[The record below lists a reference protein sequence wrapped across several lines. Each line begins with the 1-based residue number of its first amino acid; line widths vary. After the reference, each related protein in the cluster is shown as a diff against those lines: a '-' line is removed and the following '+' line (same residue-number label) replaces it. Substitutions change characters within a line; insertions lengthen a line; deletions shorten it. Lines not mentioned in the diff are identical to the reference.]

1 MTDWIE
7 ANQQRLAIALAA
19 VAEALNAK
27 LPPEARVESA
37 PRAEVA
43 ATTEQRFALDAIC
56 TMFGLSPFARDV
68 LLLCAGIELDS
79 RFGTLCAALHGDP
92 TRMWPTFSLAL
103 ATLPGAHWS
112 ALTPAAPLRRWR
124 LVELGSGGLTTA
136 PLRIDERVLHYLC
149 GINELDARLDGAVE
163 RVTADDSAGAS
174 PSIAAM
180 TERVVRAWTARG
192 ETPPPIQLTSRA
204 AESRRAAAIESC
216 ARLGFGLLALNAAS
230 LPAAPAEADTF
241 IRLLEREAWLS
252 GSAVLLDCEGIE
264 NHDAARWNSIRQVT
278 DGLAAPLFV
287 GTVERRTISTR
298 VTLFV
303 DKRMDTGPEQRRV
316 WSEILGD
323 AATALDGELDALA
336 AHFALSPRLIRAAVA
351 DAKATPNAELADAL
365 WVAAREQSRPAMS
378 ELAQRIE
385 ARSGWPELVIAET
398 QARTL
403 REIAVHVRHRATV
416 YERWGFGEKQWT
428 GLGVTALFAGP
439 SGTGKTLAAEVLAN
453 DLKIDLY
460 RIDLSQVVS
469 KYIGETEKNLRR
481 LFDAAEDGGAIL
493 LFDEADALFG
503 KRSEVK
509 DSHDRYANIEVSY
522 LLQRME
528 AYRGLAILTTN
539 HREALDP
546 AFLRRIRFI
555 VQFPFPGPEERAE
568 IWRRVFPPALPAE
581 GIDVEQLARLS
592 VTGGN
597 IRNIALGAAFRAAA
611 EKSSLRM
618 SHLLEAA
625 RRECAKLDRA
635 PTDAEVGGWL

>member
-1 MTDWIE
+1 MTDWME
-7 ANQQRLAIALAA
+7 ANQQWLSLALAA
-19 VAEALNAK
+19 VADALNAK

-37 PRAEVA
+37 PRRPVAESG
-43 ATTEQRFALDAIC
+43 EQRFPLDAIC
-56 TMFGLSPFARDV
+56 TMFDLSPFARDV

-79 RFGTLCAALHGDP
+79 RFATLCAALHGDP
-92 TRMWPTFSLAL
+92 GRPWPTFSLAL
-103 ATLPGAHWS
+103 ATLPDAHWS
-112 ALTPAAPLRRWR
+112 ALTPSAPLRRWK
-124 LVELGSGGLTTA
+124 LVELGNGGLTSA
-136 PLRIDERVLHYLC
+136 PLRIDERILHYLC
-149 GINELDARLDGAVE
+149 GINEPDARLAGAVE
-163 RVTADDSAGAS
+163 RVSTSESGAS

-180 TERVVRAWTARG
+180 AERVVRAWTMRG
-192 ETPPPIQLTSRA
+192 ETPPPVQLTSRD
-204 AESRRAAAIESC
+204 AESRRVAAAESC

-230 LPAAPAEADTF
+230 LPATPAEGDTF
-241 IRLLEREAWLS
+241 ARLLEREAWLS
-252 GSAVLLDCEGIE
+252 GAAVLLDCEGID
-264 NHDAARWNSIRQVT
+264 NNDGARWNSVRQVA

-287 GTVERRTISTR
+287 ATAERRAISTR
-298 VTLFV
+298 VMLSI
-303 DKRMDTGPEQRRV
+303 DKRSDSGTEQRRV
-316 WSEILGD
+316 WTDVLGD
-323 AATALDGELDALA
+323 AAAALDGELDALA
-336 AHFALSPRLIRAAVA
+336 AHFALSPRLIRAAAAEVKGA
-351 DAKATPNAELADAL
+351 PEDALGDAL
-365 WVAAREQSRPAMS
+365 WAAAREQSRPAMS

-385 ARSGWPELVIAET
+385 PRSGWSDLVIPEP

-439 SGTGKTLAAEVLAN
+439 SGTGKTLAAEVLAGE
-453 DLKIDLY
+453 LKIDLY

-481 LFDAAEDGGAIL
+481 LFDAAESGGAIL

-528 AYRGLAILTTN
+528 AYRGLAVLTTN

-568 IWRRVFPPALPAE
+568 IWRRVFPRALPAE
-581 GIDVEQLARLS
+581 GIDVEKLARLS

-611 EKSSLRM
+611 EQSSLRM

-635 PTDAEVGGWL
+635 PTDAEVSGWV